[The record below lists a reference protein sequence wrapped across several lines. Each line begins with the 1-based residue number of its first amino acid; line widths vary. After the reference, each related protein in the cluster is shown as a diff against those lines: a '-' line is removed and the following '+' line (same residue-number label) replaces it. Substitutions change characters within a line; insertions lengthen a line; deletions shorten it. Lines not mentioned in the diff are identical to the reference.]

1 LNDDTFYS
9 VIDEIDQSLYKD
21 RSFVLAIAKYDISAS
36 KIHKSLL
43 GDKEIAK
50 AIIQKPTSCHEL
62 EYFDETIKAD
72 KDIVKMAIEQSGSLL
87 EFASKDIQN
96 DKAMVQLAI
105 TKDGTSIQFASEDLK
120 NDEELVKQALIQDG
134 YALEHVNN
142 RFKDDQSFVEIAV
155 KNAERAFEYASD
167 KIKNDK
173 VFVLKCIKNKI
184 KILEYVSLDLKKD
197 KEVVYNSVR
206 NHGSELRYADDIFKK
221 DKELVLIAV
230 VTDWSVYT
238 SIDKKLQI
246 DKDVLKI
253 LEKNDEYKKHIGLEK
268 VSKELESFFDELI
281 DNHKEYF
288 KEEDTF
294 KVRPGVAYDKY
305 YLNHV
310 DGSYDMSLQGLIHH
324 YMWEK
329 KLYHLFLDEKDLE
342 ICQGVVENSP
352 ESIYGPEDDESL
364 QSTLDEIYADAI
376 CFVGRKLI
384 DLGFDVKNDFE
395 SYLGE

>member
-1 LNDDTFYS
+1 M
-9 VIDEIDQSLYKD
+9 
-21 RSFVLAIAKYDISAS
+21 
-36 KIHKSLL
+36 
-43 GDKEIAK
+43 
-50 AIIQKPTSCHEL
+50 II
-62 EYFDETIKAD
+62 
-72 KDIVKMAIEQSGSLL
+72 G
-87 EFASKDIQN
+87 
-96 DKAMVQLAI
+96 
-105 TKDGTSIQFASEDLK
+105 
-120 NDEELVKQALIQDG
+120 
-134 YALEHVNN
+134 
-142 RFKDDQSFVEIAV
+142 
-155 KNAERAFEYASD
+155 

-173 VFVLKCIKNKI
+173 VFILKCIKNKF
-184 KILEYVSLDLKKD
+184 KILEYVSPDLKKD
-197 KEVVYNSVR
+197 KELVYNSVK
-206 NHGSELRYADDIFKK
+206 NYGSELRYADDIFKK

-238 SIDKKLQI
+238 SVDKKLQI
-246 DKDVLKI
+246 DKDVLSI

-294 KVRPGVAYDKY
+294 KVRPGIGYDKY
-305 YLNHV
+305 YLNQV

-329 KLYHLFLDEKDLE
+329 KLYHQFLDEKDLS

-352 ESIYGPEDDESL
+352 EYIYGPEDDEGL

-384 DLGFDVKNDFE
+384 GLGFDVKNDFE
-395 SYLGE
+395 SYLS